1 MNIIQRIK
9 QTASRLVSLI
19 KSIKINPDQDTVI
32 FDCGDFEITKR
43 EIIVSFSIV
52 ALMLIFGF
60 SISGMIA
67 DHVEDKKRMY
77 NQALQV
83 ETPEMFKYG
92 METNVGNAFVYGE
105 LAAVDTVTYDEIGGC
120 WLWIEKSREE
130 YRRHE
135 REVEHEDSKGNT
147 YYTTE
152 VYYTWDTVYS
162 EDKHS
167 EKITFLGIEF
177 DYNKIKVSGTKY
189 IDTIYKWSDVRYV
202 YYGTP
207 PEHTGTIFTK
217 LSDGTIEDSNRL
229 YENQTIAEVLEA
241 KNRDC
246 SQVVFWIVWI
256 ILTIAAVGG
265 FYYLDNSWL
274 D

>member
-1 MNIIQRIK
+1 MNIIQQIK
-9 QTASRLVSLI
+9 QTASQLVSLI
-19 KSIKINPDQDTVI
+19 KPDSDKVI
-32 FDCGDFEITKR
+32 FDCGEFEITKR
-43 EIIVSFSIV
+43 EIIVSLSIV
-52 ALMLIFGF
+52 ALMLILGF
-60 SISGMIA
+60 SISEIIA
-67 DHVEDKKRMY
+67 NEVEDRKRMY

-105 LAAVDTVTYDEIGGC
+105 LAAVDSVTYDEVGGC
-120 WLWIEKSREE
+120 WLWIKKNREE
-130 YRRHE
+130 YTRHE
-135 REVEHEDSKGNT
+135 REVEHKDSKGNT

-162 EDKHS
+162 EEKHS
-167 EKITFLGIEF
+167 EKITFLDVEF

-189 IDTIYKWSDVRYV
+189 IDTIYKSSDVRYV
-202 YYGTP
+202 YYGKP

-229 YENQTIAEVLEA
+229 DENQTIAEVLED

-246 SQVVFWIVWI
+246 SQVFFWILWI
-256 ILTIAAVGG
+256 ILTLAAVGG
-265 FYYLDNSWL
+265 FYYFDNSWL

>member
-1 MNIIQRIK
+1 MNIIKLIK
-9 QTASRLVSLI
+9 QTASQLVSLI

-43 EIIVSFSIV
+43 EIIVSLSIM
-52 ALMLIFGF
+52 ALMLILGF
-60 SISGMIA
+60 SISEIIA
-67 DHVEDKKRMY
+67 NEVEDRKRMY
-77 NQALQV
+77 NQALQIDSKD
-83 ETPEMFKYG
+83 MFEYG
-92 METNVGNAFVYGE
+92 MSTNVGNAFVYGK
-105 LAAVDTVTYDEIGGC
+105 LKAVDTVGYEEIEGAY
-120 WLWIEKSREE
+120 LWIEKEREE
-130 YRRHE
+130 YTRHE
-135 REVEHEDSKGNT
+135 REVEHTDSKGHK

-152 VYYTWDTVYS
+152 VYYTWDSVWS
-162 EDKHS
+162 EEKHS
-167 EKITFLGIEF
+167 EKITFLGVEF

>member
-1 MNIIQRIK
+1 MNIIQQIK
-9 QTASRLVSLI
+9 QTASQLVSLI
-19 KSIKINPDQDTVI
+19 KPDSDEVI
-32 FDCGDFEITKR
+32 FDCADFEITKR
-43 EIIVSFSIV
+43 EIIVSVSIV
-52 ALMLIFGF
+52 AFMLIAGF
-60 SISGMIA
+60 AISEEIA
-67 DHVEDKKRMY
+67 DSVENEKRMY

-83 ETPEMFKYG
+83 ETPEMFEYG

-130 YRRHE
+130 YTRHE
-135 REVEHEDSKGNT
+135 REIAHTDSKGNT

-152 VYYTWDTVYS
+152 EYWTWDAVYS
-162 EDKHS
+162 EYKHS
-167 EKITFLGIEF
+167 EKITFLGVEF
-177 DYNKIKVSGTKY
+177 DYKKIKVADIDY
-189 IDTIYKWSDVRYV
+189 IDTIYKSSDVRYV
-202 YYGTP
+202 YYGKP

-217 LSDGTIEDSNRL
+217 FSDGTIEDSNRL

-241 KNRDC
+241 KNRDY
-246 SQVVFWIVWI
+246 SQVVFWILWI

>member
-1 MNIIQRIK
+1 MNIIQQIK
-9 QTASRLVSLI
+9 QTASQLVSLI
-19 KSIKINPDQDTVI
+19 KPDSDKVI
-32 FDCGDFEITKR
+32 FDFGEFEVTKR
-43 EIIVSFSIV
+43 EIIVSISIL

-60 SISGMIA
+60 SISENIA
-67 DHVEDKKRMY
+67 NEVEDKRRMY

-105 LAAVDTVTYDEIGGC
+105 LAAVDTVTYDEVGGD
-120 WLWIEKSREE
+120 WLWIEKNREE
-130 YRRHE
+130 HTRHE
-135 REVEHEDSKGNT
+135 REVEHKDKDGNV

-152 VYYTWDTVYS
+152 VYYTWDTVFS

-167 EKITFLGIEF
+167 EKITFLGVEF
-177 DYNKIKVSGTKY
+177 AYNKIRVADTDY
-189 IDTIYKWSDVRYV
+189 IDTIYWSSDVRYV

-217 LSDGTIEDSNRL
+217 LKDGTIEDNLHL
-229 YENQTIAEVLEA
+229 YENQTIAEVLED

-246 SQVVFWIVWI
+246 SQVVFWIIWI

>member
-1 MNIIQRIK
+1 MNIIQQIK
-9 QTASRLVSLI
+9 QTASHLLSLI
-19 KSIKINPDQDTVI
+19 KPDSDRVI
-32 FDCGDFEITKR
+32 FDFGDFEITKR
-43 EIIVSFSIV
+43 EIIVSFSIL

-60 SISGMIA
+60 SLSELIE
-67 DHVEDKKRMY
+67 DRVEDKKRMY

-83 ETPEMFKYG
+83 DSKELFEYG
-92 METNVGNAFVYGE
+92 METNVGNAFVYGT
-105 LAAVDTVTYDEIGGC
+105 LKAVVPVTYEEIGDN
-120 WLWIEKSREE
+120 WLWIEKERQE
-130 YRRHE
+130 YTRHE
-135 REVEHEDSKGNT
+135 REVRHEDKDGNV

-152 VYYTWDTVYS
+152 VYYTWDTVFS

-167 EKITFLGIEF
+167 EKITFLGVEF
-177 DYNKIKVSGTKY
+177 AYNKIRVADTDY
-189 IDTIYKWSDVRYV
+189 IDTIYWSSDVRYV

-217 LSDGTIEDSNRL
+217 LSDGTIEDNLHL
-229 YENQTIAEVLEA
+229 YENQTIAEVLEE
-241 KNRDC
+241 KNQ
-246 SQVVFWIVWI
+246 SYAQFVFWLLWI

>member
-1 MNIIQRIK
+1 MNIIQQIK
-9 QTASRLVSLI
+9 QTASQLVSLI
-19 KSIKINPDQDTVI
+19 KPDSDEVI

-43 EIIVSFSIV
+43 EIIVSLSIV
-52 ALMLIFGF
+52 AIMLILGF
-60 SISGMIA
+60 SISEIIA
-67 DHVEDKKRMY
+67 NEVEDRKRMY

-105 LAAVDTVTYDEIGGC
+105 LAAVDTVTYDEIGGE
-120 WLWIEKSREE
+120 WIYIEKEREE
-130 YRRHE
+130 YTRHE
-135 REVEHEDSKGNT
+135 REVEHEDDKGNK

-167 EKITFLGIEF
+167 EKITFLGVEF

-189 IDTIYKWSDVRYV
+189 IDTIYKSSNVRYV

-217 LSDGTIEDSNRL
+217 LADGTIEDNLHL
-229 YENQTIAEVLEA
+229 YENQTIAEVLEE
-241 KNRDC
+241 KNQ
-246 SQVVFWIVWI
+246 SYAQLLFWLLWI

>member
-1 MNIIQRIK
+1 MNIIQQIK
-9 QTASRLVSLI
+9 QIASQLVSLI
-19 KSIKINPDQDTVI
+19 KPDSDEVI

-43 EIIVSFSIV
+43 EIIVSLSIV
-52 ALMLIFGF
+52 AIMLILGF
-60 SISGMIA
+60 SISEIIA
-67 DHVEDKKRMY
+67 NEVEDRKRMY

-105 LAAVDTVTYDEIGGC
+105 LAAVDSVTYDEIGGC

-130 YRRHE
+130 YRKHE
-135 REVEHEDSKGNT
+135 REVEHKDSKGNT

-162 EDKHS
+162 EEKHS
-167 EKITFLGIEF
+167 EKITFLGVEF
-177 DYNKIKVSGTKY
+177 DYNKIKVADNDY
-189 IDTIYKWSDVRYV
+189 IDTIYKSSDVRYV

-229 YENQTIAEVLEA
+229 YENQTIAEVLED

-246 SQVVFWIVWI
+246 SQVDFWILWI
-256 ILTIAAVGG
+256 ILTIAAVRG

>member
-1 MNIIQRIK
+1 MNIIQQIK
-9 QTASRLVSLI
+9 QTASQLVSLI
-19 KSIKINPDQDTVI
+19 KPDSDKVI
-32 FDCGDFEITKR
+32 FDCGEFEITKR
-43 EIIVSFSIV
+43 EIIVSLSIV
-52 ALMLIFGF
+52 ALMLILGF
-60 SISGMIA
+60 SISEIIA
-67 DHVEDKKRMY
+67 NEVEDRKRMY

-130 YRRHE
+130 YTRHV
-135 REVEHEDSKGNT
+135 REVEHTDSKGHT

-152 VYYTWDTVYS
+152 VYYTWDTVFS
-162 EDKHS
+162 EEKHS
-167 EKITFLGIEF
+167 EKITFLGVEF
-177 DYNKIKVSGTKY
+177 DYNKIKVADNDY
-189 IDTIYKWSDVRYV
+189 IDTIYKSSDVRYV

-229 YENQTIAEVLEA
+229 YENQTIAEVLED
-241 KNRDC
+241 KNSDC
-246 SQVVFWIVWI
+246 SQVAFWILWI

-265 FYYLDNSWL
+265 FYYFDNSWL